1 MRSRL
6 VLAGVA
12 VAASGV
18 LAACG
23 GSSSSSS
30 TSGGGGGK
38 LKNVAVSMY
47 ARDNPFFAEVVK
59 GIQYEAKRKGV
70 SVAVVWAENDPS
82 QEVTN
87 IQNLITRQPDG
98 LIVSPID
105 PNALVPPVKQA
116 KSAGI
121 PTVIVTDDIAPS
133 GKQYQLTSMS
143 SDYSNT
149 GRIKAQYIV
158 NQLHGKGK
166 VAVVHLI
173 RGLAF
178 TEEQWKGAQSV
189 FAKNPGIQIVGQI
202 YAGAAASDKGLNAA
216 ENFLTA
222 HPDLNAIYVDNDPL
236 ALGVIQA
243 IKQRHVGHKVIVVG
257 ADGTP
262 DAMNELKDKTLD
274 LTIDFCGFN
283 EGVRA
288 IDALWD
294 YKVNGKV
301 DTQKPPQQT
310 ITQQNVAKQA
320 TALLHGCDGP

>member
-1 MRSRL
+1 MKSRL
-6 VLAGVA
+6 VVSGFTLAA
-12 VAASGV
+12 VIG

-23 GSSSSSS
+23 GSSSS
-30 TSGGGGGK
+30 GGGSK
-38 LKNVAVSMY
+38 HELKNVAVSMY

-70 SVAVVWAENDPS
+70 KVSVVWAENDPG

-116 KSAGI
+116 KAAGI
-121 PTVIVTDDIAPS
+121 PSVIVTDDIAPS

-143 SDYSNT
+143 SDYADT

-158 NQLHGKGK
+158 KQLHGQGK

-178 TEEQWKGAQSV
+178 TEEQWKGAESV

-243 IKQRHVGHKVIVVG
+243 IKQRHVNHKVIVVG

-274 LTIDFCGFN
+274 LTVDFCGFD

-294 YKVNGKV
+294 YRTNGRV
-301 DTQKPPQQT
+301 DTAKPPQQV
-310 ITQQNVAKQA
+310 ITQQNVAQQS
-320 TALLHGCDGP
+320 TALLHGCDGPS

>member
-1 MRSRL
+1 MHSR
-6 VLAGVA
+6 VA
-12 VAASGV
+12 VCVSVVAAAAGI
-18 LAACG
+18 AAC
-23 GSSSSSS
+23 GSSSSS
-30 TSGGGGGK
+30 GGGSK
-38 LKNVAVSMY
+38 HELKNVAVSMY

-70 SVAVVWAENDPS
+70 NVSVVWAENDPS

-87 IQNLITRQPDG
+87 IQNVITRRPDG

-105 PNALVPPVKQA
+105 PNALVPSVKQA
-116 KSAGI
+116 KAAGV

-143 SDYSNT
+143 SDYSDT
-149 GRIKAQYIV
+149 GRIKAQFIAD
-158 NQLHGKGK
+158 QLHGKGK
-166 VAVVHLI
+166 VAVLHLI

-178 TEEQWKGAQSV
+178 TEEQWKGAQAV
-189 FAKNPGIQIVGQI
+189 FAKYPGIDIVGQI

-243 IKQRHVGHKVIVVG
+243 IKQRHVGHRVIVVG

-274 LTIDFCGFN
+274 LTVDFCGFN

-288 IDALWD
+288 LDALWD
-294 YKVNGKV
+294 YRHSGKI
-301 DTQKPPQQT
+301 DTVKPPQQT
-310 ITQQNVAKQA
+310 ITQANVAQQA
-320 TALLHGCDGP
+320 SALLHGCDGP

>member
-6 VLAGVA
+6 VLAAVA
-12 VAASGV
+12 IAASGV
-18 LAACG
+18 VVTACG

-30 TSGGGGGK
+30 TSGGGGK

-70 SVAVVWAENDPS
+70 SVAVVWAENDPG

-105 PNALVPPVKQA
+105 PNALIPPVKQA
-116 KSAGI
+116 KQAGI

-133 GKQYQLTSMS
+133 GRQYQLTSMS

-158 NQLHGKGK
+158 DQLHGKGK

-178 TEEQWKGAQSV
+178 TEEQWKGAESV
-189 FAKNPGIQIVGQI
+189 FSKNPGIQIVGQI

-288 IDALWD
+288 IDALWN

>member
-1 MRSRL
+1 MKSRL
-6 VLAGVA
+6 VVSGFTLAA
-12 VAASGV
+12 VIG

-23 GSSSSSS
+23 GSSSS
-30 TSGGGGGK
+30 GGGSK
-38 LKNVAVSMY
+38 HELKNVAVSMY

-70 SVAVVWAENDPS
+70 KVSVVWAENDPG

-116 KSAGI
+116 KAAGI
-121 PTVIVTDDIAPS
+121 PSVIVTDDIAPS

-143 SDYSNT
+143 SDYADT

-158 NQLHGKGK
+158 KQLHGQGK

-178 TEEQWKGAQSV
+178 TEEQWKGAESV

-243 IKQRHVGHKVIVVG
+243 IKQRHVNHKVIVVG

-274 LTIDFCGFN
+274 LTVDFCGFN

-294 YKVNGKV
+294 YRTNGRV
-301 DTQKPPQQT
+301 DTAKPPQQV
-310 ITQQNVAKQA
+310 ITQQNVAQQS
-320 TALLHGCDGP
+320 TALLHGCDGPS

>member
-1 MRSRL
+1 MRLRATL
-6 VLAGVA
+6 
-12 VAASGV
+12 GV
-18 LAACG
+18 LALGIVVVVSAC
-23 GSSSSSS
+23 GSSSSS
-30 TSGGGGGK
+30 GGSK
-38 LKNVAVSMY
+38 HELKNVSVSMY

-70 SVAVVWAENDPS
+70 NVSVVWAENDPS

-87 IQNLITRQPDG
+87 VQNIITRKPDG

-116 KSAGI
+116 KAAGI
-121 PTVIVTDDIAPS
+121 PTVDVTDDIAPS
-133 GKQYQLTSMS
+133 GQQYLLTSMS
-143 SDYSNT
+143 SDYGDT
-149 GRIKAQYIV
+149 GRIKAQFIAKE
-158 NQLHGKGK
+158 LHGQGK
-166 VAVVHLI
+166 IAVVHLI

-178 TEEQWKGAQSV
+178 TEEQWKGAQEV
-189 FAKNPGIQIVGQI
+189 FAKYPGIQIAGQI

-216 ENFLTA
+216 QNLLTA
-222 HPDLNAIYVDNDPL
+222 HPDLSAIYVDNDPL

-243 IKQRHVGHKVIVVG
+243 IKQRHVSHRVVVVG

-274 LTIDFCGFN
+274 LTVDFCGFN

-288 IDALWD
+288 LDALWD

-301 DTQKPPQQT
+301 DTAKPPQQT
-310 ITQQNVAKQA
+310 ITQQNVAQQA

>member
-1 MRSRL
+1 MKSRL
-6 VLAGVA
+6 VVSGFTLAA
-12 VAASGV
+12 VIG
-18 LAACG
+18 LAAC
-23 GSSSSSS
+23 GSSSSS
-30 TSGGGGGK
+30 GGGSK
-38 LKNVAVSMY
+38 HELKNVAVSMY

-70 SVAVVWAENDPS
+70 KVSVVWAENDPG

-116 KSAGI
+116 KAAGI
-121 PTVIVTDDIAPS
+121 PSVIVTDDIAPS

-143 SDYSNT
+143 SDYADT

-158 NQLHGKGK
+158 KQLHGQGK

-178 TEEQWKGAQSV
+178 TEEQWKGAESV
-189 FAKNPGIQIVGQI
+189 FAKNPGIHIVGQI

-243 IKQRHVGHKVIVVG
+243 IKQRHVNHKVIVVG

-274 LTIDFCGFN
+274 LTVDFCGFN

-294 YKVNGKV
+294 YRTNGKV
-301 DTQKPPQQT
+301 DTAKPPQQV
-310 ITQQNVAKQA
+310 ITQQNVAQQS
-320 TALLHGCDGP
+320 TALLHGCDGPS